1 MFTRLSQNV
10 PRSSS
15 SFQSLSYRLKS
26 DASSLTGEQK
36 ERLRSKLPSIRT
48 DTDVQPTKKSKSFAV
63 VSDATKEMDEI
74 RARGILK
81 FNRLYSPPSNV
92 ESIVESAVKS
102 NAKITGDWKE
112 YSIEDVKIKFK
123 IIDNLASELGFYI
136 PNSDL
141 HKMKTTSDILEFY
154 STPISNTTKYTQ
166 MARDDSLPENLA
178 IREHPVRFHPNDTE
192 ALHGGITAYPGEGGD
207 VITLRNKRLYRSF
220 KPKKEWYDYDDQAF
234 DFRRPDEGMP
244 WDPEISQKMDRYV
257 DKKFKKRSI

>member
-1 MFTRLSQNV
+1 MFTRFSHNV

-15 SFQSLSYRLKS
+15 SFQCLSYRLKS
-26 DASSLTGEQK
+26 DSSSLTSEQK
-36 ERLRSKLPSIRT
+36 ERLRSKLPSIRM
-48 DTDVQPTKKSKSFAV
+48 DADIQPTKKPKSFAV
-63 VSDATKEMDEI
+63 ISDATKEMDEI

-81 FNRLYSPPSNV
+81 YNKAYSPPSNV
-92 ESIVESAVKS
+92 ESIVEDAVKS
-102 NAKITGDWKE
+102 NAEISGDWKE
-112 YSIEDVKIKFK
+112 YSIAD
-123 IIDNLASELGFYI
+123 IIDTLASQLGLYI
-136 PNSDL
+136 SNSDL
-141 HKMKTTSDILEFY
+141 HKMKTASDILEFY

-166 MARDDSLPENLA
+166 MARDESLPENLA

-192 ALHGGITAYPGEGGD
+192 ALHGGITAYPGEGGE

-234 DFRRPDEGMP
+234 DWKRPDEGMP

>member
-15 SFQSLSYRLKS
+15 SFQCLSYRLKS

-48 DTDVQPTKKSKSFAV
+48 DTDVQPTKTSKTFAV

-74 RARGILK
+74 RARG
-81 FNRLYSPPSNV
+81 
-92 ESIVESAVKS
+92 AVKS

-123 IIDNLASELGFYI
+123 IIDSLASELGFYI

-141 HKMKTTSDILEFY
+141 HKMKTASDILEFY

-192 ALHGGITAYPGEGGD
+192 ALHGGITAYPGEGGE

-234 DFRRPDEGMP
+234 DFRRPDGGMP

-257 DKKFKKRSI
+257 DKKFKKRSL